1 MLAPL
6 AVLVPTPPFP
16 VPLLPLPQLLLLM
29 WLVPGVVLARLLPP
43 VSPRPILLHLVL
55 PPVPLRLGWHRGAI
69 P

>member
-55 PPVPLRLGWHRGAI
+55 PLALLSLEWRRGAF